1 MKVESSQSQIQS
13 QTVSKILLWIS
24 SLALVLSVVVIGG
37 FEKAFAAA
45 PSSVSVSFSRIG
57 DASHLEFTGSSNWKY
72 DLRKDASGNVV
83 LNLAGLKPD
92 ALAKLRQIN
101 DPIIKSVKVQENG
114 VDGAA
119 QVSFTTAPDA
129 DFFDYITE
137 QPSRL
142 IVDFF
147 PKDPVET
154 KAPEAP
160 QKKTADALPTKSAAK
175 KKVAKSD
182 EADDD
187 DETSSGSV
195 KDISNTILG
204 RTPAG
209 TDFPLV
215 AKTKAGEKPSRAE
228 EISGAKG
235 FEHGIFD
242 GGDPE
247 FNRFTIK
254 DYEVSQDSIF
264 KAKGN
269 YYLPFPMLDL
279 GNPQLKALIDA
290 PPTYEIVPSDT
301 RENKEARIILTLFST
316 PGKRALFLTTAQ
328 DFLKKYPESEY
339 DEILRYML
347 ADTYEAQWREK
358 GQAVDFEKAMVDYQ
372 SLTEKY
378 PKSPITP
385 RTLLFMGYSYVDRGD
400 SFGALKAFQRFSRLY
415 PTAKQIDQVNIATAE
430 AYLKLNRFD
439 DSMKMLEDIEKNG
452 KTARVRQE
460 ASFRKGD
467 IAFRKKEYEKAIALY
482 RDSQKKF
489 PDSVLKF
496 PNAYYNIAEAQFT
509 LADYRNALESYRVF
523 LVKFPDHL
531 HGGYAMTRLGELLG
545 ILGADSKRAQGA
557 FMESFF
563 RFRSTPGAGIA
574 RIRTLVS
581 RLPDM
586 KDKELSSGLK
596 EIAEITERYA
606 NRPKKERAPAS
617 VADAKP
623 DAPKA
628 EAKAG
633 EHGAAPAAEAHG
645 ESADAGE
652 QLGENLAEKK
662 PELPGIEEFTT
673 LLLADGYNARHEYE
687 KAANDLIAY
696 YQKNP
701 QSQNKDRITSR
712 IKKNIADE
720 IGASVAAGNFMEALR
735 DYSKNTNG
743 WLKNTDRID
752 VRFAVGRAYEQAGVF
767 KDAATAYKDS
777 LKRRQDLA
785 KSGKEREQGIYED
798 IPKEDQINL
807 RLAAV
812 ASKMKDFG
820 TAESNLKAIK
830 AVAQLKPAEQI
841 EFAEVSADVS
851 EARGRADAARLYL
864 TELLNAW
871 KGDAGLT
878 SPLHLRIARLQGA
891 TKKFADADA
900 HLAKIIAMKKENE
913 SVSDDVYAKALQLRG
928 ELYVARGNRAEAV
941 KTYQA
946 LLEAFGESRPLAS
959 VRYKLGQL
967 LYEDGD
973 MKSAEKTWSELK
985 PEKDGL
991 WAKLATEQMQG
1002 AKWQTEYKKYLNR
1015 IPAASSLR

>member
-1 MKVESSQSQIQS
+1 MKVESSHFNIKSWIVAIALLAIS
-13 QTVSKILLWIS
+13 ILTL
-24 SLALVLSVVVIGG
+24 GG
-37 FEKAFAAA
+37 VNAHAAG
-45 PSSVSVSFSRIG
+45 PGNVSVISSRIG
-57 DASHLEFTGSSNWKY
+57 DASHLEFSGAADWKY
-72 DLRKDASGNVV
+72 DLRKDATGNVV

-114 VDGAA
+114 VDGAV
-119 QVSFTTAPDA
+119 QVSFATAPDA

-147 PKDPVET
+147 PKDPPKDPVET
-154 KAPEAP
+154 KAPVAAAP
-160 QKKTADALPTKSAAK
+160 ASKTQAALPAKTASK
-175 KKVAKSD
+175 AKSNG
-182 EADDD
+182 DD
-187 DETSSGSV
+187 DEEQSSGSV
-195 KDISNTILG
+195 KDISGTILG

-215 AKTKAGEKPSRAE
+215 AKTKAGEKPSLAE
-228 EISGAKG
+228 EISGAQG

-247 FNRFTIK
+247 FKRFTIK
-254 DYEVSQDSIF
+254 DYEVSEDSIF
-264 KAKGN
+264 KSKGN

-290 PPTYEIVPSDT
+290 PPTYEIVPGDS
-301 RENKEARIILTLFST
+301 RENKEARIILTLFSS

-339 DEILRYML
+339 DEIIRYML
-347 ADTYEAQWREK
+347 ADTYESQWREK

-385 RTLLFMGYSYVDRGD
+385 RTLLFMGYSYVERGD
-400 SFGALKAFQRFSRLY
+400 SFGALKAFQRFARLY
-415 PTAKQIDQVNIATAE
+415 PTSKHIDQVNIATAE
-430 AYLKLNRFD
+430 AYLKINRFE
-439 DSMKMLEDIEKNG
+439 DSMKMLEEIEKNG

-467 IAFRKKEYEKAIALY
+467 IAFRKKDFDKSISLY

-489 PDSVLKF
+489 PDAVLKF

-509 LADYRNALESYRVF
+509 LADYRNALESYRIF

-574 RIRTLVS
+574 RIRTLIS
-581 RLPDM
+581 RLPEM
-586 KDKELSSGLK
+586 KEKELTNGLK
-596 EIAEITERYA
+596 EIADITERYA
-606 NRPKKERAPAS
+606 NRPKKDRTPAS
-617 VADAKP
+617 TAAADPKAEAKP
-623 DAPKA
+623 

-633 EHGAAPAAEAHG
+633 EHAAAAGADGHG
-645 ESADAGE
+645 EGATVDE
-652 QLGENLAEKK
+652 NLGENLAEKK

-673 LLLADGYNARHEYE
+673 LLMADGYNARHEYE
-687 KAANDLIAY
+687 RAAKDLISY

-701 QSQNKDRITSR
+701 QSQNKERITSR
-712 IKKNIADE
+712 IKKNLADD
-720 IGASVAAGNFMEALR
+720 IGSSIAAGNFMESLR
-735 DYSKNTNG
+735 EYSKNTNG
-743 WLKNTDRID
+743 WLKNSDRID
-752 VRFAVGRAYEQAGVF
+752 VRYYVGRAYEQAGVF
-767 KDAATAYKDS
+767 KEAAAAYKDT
-777 LKRRQDLA
+777 LKRRVDLK
-785 KSGKEREQGIYED
+785 KSGHEREQGIYED
-798 IPKEDQINL
+798 VPKEDQINL
-807 RLAAV
+807 RLAAT
-812 ASKMKDFG
+812 AAKMKDFG
-820 TAESNLKAIK
+820 GAETYLKAISG
-830 AVAQLKPAEQI
+830 ATSGVAQMKPAEQI

-851 EARGRADAARLYL
+851 EARGQAESARKYL

-878 SPLHLRIARLQGA
+878 APLHLRIAKIQGT
-891 TKKFADADA
+891 TKKFAEADQ
-900 HLAKIIAMKKENE
+900 HLAKILEMKSENE
-913 SVSDDVYAKALQLRG
+913 TVSDDVYAKALQLRG
-928 ELYVARGNRAEAV
+928 ELYVSRGNRAEAV
-941 KTYQA
+941 KTYQT
-946 LLEAFGESRPLAS
+946 LLEKFGETRPLAS
-959 VRYKLGQL
+959 VRFKLGQL